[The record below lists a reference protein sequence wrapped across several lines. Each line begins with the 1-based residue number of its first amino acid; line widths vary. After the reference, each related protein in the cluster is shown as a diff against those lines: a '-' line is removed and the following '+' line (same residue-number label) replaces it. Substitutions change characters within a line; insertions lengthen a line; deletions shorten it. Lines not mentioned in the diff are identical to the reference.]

1 MPKVFK
7 FNADKI
13 NVLQDRPHPPKAS
26 GQIFLLTAIKRHVWK
41 CSRIVLFCF
50 SRHVKQYREMWVRQ
64 KVLISS
70 HESSSCYIGFALLME
85 MKIITLFSSLCL
97 CSHFGQLCSYHTS
110 GGWWIA
116 IGWHIGLF
124 RSLHLPLCHNIHFG
138 SFLTFLH
145 ILSCYS
151 SPQWLPP
158 SFKKVD
164 MLTVSL

>member
-1 MPKVFK
+1 MW
-7 FNADKI
+7 
-13 NVLQDRPHPPKAS
+13 DRH
-26 GQIFLLTAIKRHVWK
+26 
-41 CSRIVLFCF
+41 
-50 SRHVKQYREMWVRQ
+50 

-70 HESSSCYIGFALLME
+70 HESSSYYIVFALLME
-85 MKIITLFSSLCL
+85 MKIITPFSSLCL

-116 IGWHIGLF
+116 TGWQVGLF
-124 RSLHLPLCHNIHFG
+124 CSLQLPLCQNIHFR

-164 MLTVSL
+164 IQSPSKNLLSTSHPSPLLTNLLSFYCLLVRTEKGCNFCAKLLLLQCTIITITM